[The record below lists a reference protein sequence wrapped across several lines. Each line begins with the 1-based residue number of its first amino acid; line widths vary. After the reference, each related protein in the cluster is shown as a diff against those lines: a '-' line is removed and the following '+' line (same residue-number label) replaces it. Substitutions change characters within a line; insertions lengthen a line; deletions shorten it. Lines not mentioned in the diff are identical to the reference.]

1 MAEDGAVALYNR
13 LADALGGHDAHPVD
27 ANAVRQ
33 AYLQAG
39 MDTATWEDLPKDIQD
54 KVIEI
59 EGLPAQS
66 WDDPSEVPDNLDEL

>member
-1 MAEDGAVALYNR
+1 
-13 LADALGGHDAHPVD
+13 VD

-33 AYLQAG
+33 AYLEAG
-39 MDTATWEDLPKDIQD
+39 MNTATWEDLPKDIQD

-59 EGLPAQS
+59 EGLPAQT